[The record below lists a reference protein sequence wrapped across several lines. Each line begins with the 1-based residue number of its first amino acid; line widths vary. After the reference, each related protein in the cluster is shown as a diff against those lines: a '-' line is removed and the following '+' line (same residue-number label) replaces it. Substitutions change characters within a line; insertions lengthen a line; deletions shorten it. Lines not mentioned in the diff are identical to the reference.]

1 MLSLMENP
9 MRSWWLSGALAL
21 LVWSQGVLAGTVLV
35 VGDSISAAFGLD
47 TAQGWVAL
55 LEKRLAERDRDYQ
68 VVNASISGDTSAGGL
83 ARLPAL
89 LDAHRPEVVII
100 ELGGNDGLRGLPP
113 AQLQQN
119 LARMID
125 SARSRGAQ
133 VLLLGMRLPPNYGER
148 YTRAFEAV
156 FSDLAEEKG
165 VALVPFFLEGVGG
178 VPGMMQPDGIH
189 PTADAQPLLL
199 EHAWSAL
206 EPLLR

>member
-1 MLSLMENP
+1 

-125 SARSRGAQ
+125 SACSRGAQ

>member
-1 MLSLMENP
+1 M
-9 MRSWWLSGALAL
+9 SGALAL